1 MSVTIFHPS
10 HLQPSSGSKDILL
23 DAQLTDEHWM
33 RHALTLAHK
42 AAELGEV
49 PVGAVLVKDGE
60 LLAEGWNQPI
70 SHNDPTAHA
79 EIMAIRM
86 AAQLQSNYRLPG
98 TTLYITIE
106 PCSMCAGAI
115 VHARIARVV
124 FGALEPRAG
133 AAGSVINLLQNS
145 HFNHQT
151 AFTSGILAEECGQV
165 LKDFFAARRKNKASG
180 SLPGNGR

>member
-1 MSVTIFHPS
+1 
-10 HLQPSSGSKDILL
+10 
-23 DAQLTDEHWM
+23 M

-42 AAELGEV
+42 AAEYGEV

-70 SHNDPTAHA
+70 SQNDPTAHA
-79 EIMAIRM
+79 EIVAIRR
-86 AAQLQSNYRLPG
+86 AAQQQSNYRLPD

-115 VHARIARVV
+115 IHARISRVV
-124 FGALEPRAG
+124 FGASEPRAG

-145 HFNHQT
+145 SFNHQT
-151 AFTSGILAEECGQV
+151 DFTSGILAQECGQV
-165 LKDFFAARRKNKASG
+165 LKDFFAARRQTKG
-180 SLPGNGR
+180 IDGLPDS